1 MSDTLRFTLF
11 IHLIYA
17 IPLLRSAMHLN
28 ALETLEKSYSRETA
42 EPCIS
47 QKDPAADPLL
57 KHVQTSHW
65 RAGEAWSLDS
75 TQDMVGGPGDP
86 RDSHFLKNLQ
96 PSHLLILGTTSPSG
110 SWTKP
115 QSDHGGHGR
124 RHNGW
129 KLSRCDLWHPTPLK
143 LVDGSVFLLHYLAC
157 HLRLHLKKG
166 ISC

>member
-1 MSDTLRFTLF
+1 MSDTLHFTLF
-11 IHLIYA
+11 IHLIYV

-47 QKDPAADPLL
+47 HKDPADPLL

-75 TQDMVGGPGDP
+75 TQDVAGGPGDP
-86 RDSHFLKNLQ
+86 RASNFLKNLQ

-115 QSDHGGHGR
+115 ESDHGGHRRRPNGR
-124 RHNGW
+124 
-129 KLSRCDLWHPTPLK
+129 KLSRCDLGHPTPLK
-143 LVDGSVFLLHYLAC
+143 LVDGSVFLLHYLAF